1 VTLLAITVLGFCVGF
16 VQKLPCHNAGW
27 PWRRELI
34 FGRKCYSDIPILYRG
49 RGLVDGIFPYSP
61 DTPEHPLEYPVLTGY
76 VMDWTARLLTA
87 PDSRAYYLVNV
98 IVLVAFACAT
108 VLATAVIL
116 RDSGGRPG
124 DAILVAAAPTL
135 VLAGTINWD
144 LVPVLAVVLAILAWT
159 RDRPLLTGVL
169 IGLGTAAKLF
179 PAFLL
184 GPLLILCIRQ
194 RKLREFGLSIGGA
207 VVAWAA
213 VNAPVLLLYP
223 DGWLEFWRFNAD
235 RKADFGSVWYA
246 IELLGTPVPAV
257 NSLALGSFVL
267 LCAAIAALL
276 YWKPASV
283 NPASVKPASFAQ
295 GAFLVVAAFLLTNK
309 VYSPQYVLWLLP
321 LAVLARAEVPLHRV
335 LRDFAIWQVAEVV
348 YWAMVWEYLA
358 WTLTNPY
365 AYPAATFARI
375 AVTLYLCGQV
385 VREIVAPPPSKAPPQ
400 IALSLRQVEPST
412 ENAV

>member
-1 VTLLAITVLGFCVGF
+1 VTLLAITVLAFCVGF

-27 PWRRELI
+27 PWQRELI

-49 RGLVDGIFPYSP
+49 RGLIDGIFPYSP

-98 IVLVAFACAT
+98 VVLVAFACAT

-116 RDSGGRPG
+116 RDTGGRPG
-124 DAILVAAAPTL
+124 DAILVAGAPTL

-144 LVPVLAVVLAILAWT
+144 LVPVLAAVLAVLAWT

-169 IGLGTAAKLF
+169 IGLGTAAKLY

-184 GPLLILCIRQ
+184 GPLLILCLRQ
-194 RKLREFGLSIGGA
+194 RRLREFGSTVGGA
-207 VVAWAA
+207 AVTWAA
-213 VNAPVLLLYP
+213 VNAPVFLIYP
-223 DGWLEFWRFNAD
+223 EGWLEFWRFNAD
-235 RKADFGSVWYA
+235 RKADFGSLWYA

-257 NSLALGSFVL
+257 NPLALGSFVL

-276 YWKPASV
+276 YWKPAT
-283 NPASVKPASFAQ
+283 FAQ

-321 LAVLARAEVPLHRV
+321 LAVLARAAVPLHRV
-335 LRDFAIWQVAEVV
+335 LRDFAIWQLAEVV

-365 AYPAATFARI
+365 AYPLATFARI

-385 VREIVAPPPSKAPPQ
+385 VRDVMAAGESQSGAATAGHVGQ